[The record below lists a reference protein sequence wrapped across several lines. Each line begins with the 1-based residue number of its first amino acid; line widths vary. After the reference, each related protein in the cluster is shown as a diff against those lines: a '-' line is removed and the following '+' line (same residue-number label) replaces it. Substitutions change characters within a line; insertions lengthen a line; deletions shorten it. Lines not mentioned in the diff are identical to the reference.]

1 MANLTYA
8 TATITNGNTADAT
21 FVQGKFDDI
30 KTYLENPGASA
41 GIGTDN
47 YHTNHADMCIS
58 FIISGAIN
66 VGGTDDFRMSLPAGI
81 SAGFA
86 PTLLTF
92 SQDNGSMD
100 VSTTKT
106 VEVTVRLSSGTFGSE
121 STTVSL
127 TGEYT
132 SSVPG
137 GTVFS
142 TTAFGS
148 NIIASGATI
157 LFAVSADIKGSGGV
171 QGSST
176 VISLWGQALHRAK
189 E

>member
-8 TATITNGNTADAT
+8 TATISNGNTADAT

-58 FIISGAIN
+58 FILRDALPIGS
-66 VGGTDDFRMSLPAGI
+66 VRQYRTMLPAGI

-92 SQDNGSMD
+92 SQDNGMV
-100 VSTTKT
+100 VSSSNRLTIT
-106 VEVTVRLSSGTFGSE
+106 VEVKGGNFGSE
-121 STTVSL
+121 SSLVSASGL
-127 TGEYT
+127 YSDVLGAGY
-132 SSVPG
+132 VH
-137 GTVFS
+137 S

-148 NIIASGATI
+148 NIIASGKII
-157 LFAVSADIKGSGGV
+157 LFEAQAVVTAGSIT
-171 QGSST
+171 QGT
-176 VISLWGQALHRAK
+176 DTMISLWGQALHRAK

>member
-8 TATITNGNTADAT
+8 TGTISNGNTADAT
-21 FVQGKFDDI
+21 LVQGKFNDI

-58 FIISGAIN
+58 FIIPGEIATS
-66 VGGTDDFRMSLPAGI
+66 GTDDFRMSLPAGI

-100 VSTTKT
+100 VTGSKT
-106 VEVTVRLSSGTFGSE
+106 VEVTVRLASGTFGSE
-121 STTVSL
+121 STAVSL

-132 SSVPG
+132 SSVPA

-148 NIIASGATI
+148 NIIAANATI
-157 LFAVSADIKGSGGV
+157 LFAVGADLKSSGST